1 MLIASPPIVLVYMS
15 SYYDGS
21 MIHCYLFLVSHEYEY
36 GCFLECGNGS
46 KAGIGG
52 STLVLDKRCDNL
64 SLSKQLW
71 PSYCIA
77 ILRPNYAHE
86 ASVLE
91 KARFHNNHSQH
102 LHAFSLSFSPPFYY

>member
-1 MLIASPPIVLVYMS
+1 MS

-21 MIHCYLFLVSHEYEY
+21 MTHATYFWFLMNTNIGV
-36 GCFLECGNGS
+36 FLECGNGS
-46 KAGIGG
+46 KARIGV

-77 ILRPNYAHE
+77 FLRPNYAHE
-86 ASVLE
+86 TNVLE
-91 KARFHNNHSQH
+91 KARFHNNHSQY
-102 LHAFSLSFSPPFYY
+102 LHVFSLSFHPLFFY